1 VETSTGATDNHNVSF
16 ESSPIFAIIETMF
29 SITTPSD
36 HVTALGLRV
45 RALRLQ
51 RNETQAALA
60 ARAGVSTPTLAAL
73 EDGRGTLLTLAR
85 VLYALGRER
94 ELDALVPA
102 DPPARLDDVVAPR
115 TRRRARP

>member
-1 VETSTGATDNHNVSF
+1 
-16 ESSPIFAIIETMF
+16 MF
-29 SITTPSD
+29 SITTPAE
-36 HVTALGLRV
+36 HVTALGARV

-73 EDGRGTLLTLAR
+73 EEGRGTLLTLSR

-94 ELDALVPA
+94 ELDALVPP
-102 DPPARLDDVVAPR
+102 DPPRNLDEVVSPR
-115 TRRRARP
+115 PRRRARS